1 MKADIKIGFSMH
13 PRWVEPEGLEAFLT
27 PLRRAGLSTLEF
39 ELDSH
44 LEMWDETGKLMEQ
57 GFDLGMDLCFHAPY
71 RLPHRIAG
79 FSGSHKESIEQD
91 YQTLL
96 NIARDWAKRTGEPK
110 TVVFHGARGENEEH
124 SRLYADTRDFCA
136 WLLESYPEL
145 RFALENNNPT
155 ESNVIKIGVTR
166 EEVLKLVTEISSPRL
181 GICWDMGHDHLAHRE
196 DALAPEWLER
206 IIHVHIHDVD
216 AHEND
221 HFPLVYGKVPHAKWL
236 GALHRVGMKGIVT
249 LELKGG
255 NLKGWQPEE
264 ISKALKESVEM
275 IAREVA

>member
-1 MKADIKIGFSMH
+1 MADITIGFSMH
-13 PRWVEPEGLEAFLT
+13 PLWVGQEGLEAFLK
-27 PLRRAGLSTLEF
+27 PLRDVGLSTLEF

-44 LEMWDETGKLMEQ
+44 LEMWNDTRKLMEQ
-57 GFDLGMDLCFHAPY
+57 GFDLGMGLCFHAPY

-79 FSGSHKESIEQD
+79 FSGSQKGSIKQD
-91 YQTLL
+91 YQTMLD
-96 NIARDWAKRTGEPK
+96 IAQDWVKRTGKTK
-110 TVVFHGARGENEEH
+110 TVVFHGARGESEEH
-124 SRLYADTRDFCA
+124 PQLFADTLDFCQ

-166 EEVLKLVTEISSPRL
+166 EEVLKLVTEFDSPRL
-181 GICWDMGHDHLAHRE
+181 GICWDMGHDYLAHRDDTLE
-196 DALAPEWLER
+196 PEWLER
-206 IIHVHIHDVD
+206 IIHVHVHDVD

-236 GALHRVGMKGIVT
+236 GALHRVGMKGNVT

-255 NLKGWQPEE
+255 NLKDWQPEE
-264 ISKALKESVEM
+264 ISKSLTASVQM
-275 IAREVA
+275 IAEEVA